1 MVRLALPTIQ
11 EELVQVQVEA
21 DEFLFVSIAIH
32 CDLVISTLA

>member
-21 DEFLFVSIAIH
+21 DEFLFVSIVIH